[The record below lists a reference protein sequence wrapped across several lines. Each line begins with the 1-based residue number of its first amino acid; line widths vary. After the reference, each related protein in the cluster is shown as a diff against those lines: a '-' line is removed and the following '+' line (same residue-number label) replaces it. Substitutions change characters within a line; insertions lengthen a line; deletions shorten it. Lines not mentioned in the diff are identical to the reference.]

1 MFGSVIEFIRK
12 AVTEQI
18 MQDPFW
24 ASIGLL
30 GQLFFGGRFILQ
42 WIVSEHKGESIV
54 PVAFW
59 YLSVV
64 GSLMLLGYSVHIRNP
79 IFILGFSL
87 NTLIYL
93 RNLHLIYRMPKN
105 NLSA

>member
-18 MQDPFW
+18 MHDPFW

-42 WIVSEHKGESIV
+42 WIASEYKGESIV

-64 GSLMLLGYSVHIRNP
+64 GSLMLFGYSIHIRNP

>member
-18 MQDPFW
+18 MHDPFW

-42 WIVSEHKGESIV
+42 WIVSEYKRESIV

-59 YLSVV
+59 YLSIV

-105 NLSA
+105 NLPA

>member
-18 MQDPFW
+18 MQDPLW

-42 WIVSEHKGESIV
+42 WIVSEYKGESIV

-93 RNLHLIYRMPKN
+93 RNLHLIYRMPKT

>member
-18 MQDPFW
+18 MHDPLW

-42 WIVSEHKGESIV
+42 WIVSEYKRQSIV

-59 YLSVV
+59 YLSIV